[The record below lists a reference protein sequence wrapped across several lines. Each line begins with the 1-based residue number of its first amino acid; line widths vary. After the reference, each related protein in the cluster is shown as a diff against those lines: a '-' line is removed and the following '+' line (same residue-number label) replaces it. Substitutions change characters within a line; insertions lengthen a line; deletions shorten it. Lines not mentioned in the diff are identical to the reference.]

1 VQAACSECKSK
12 GYRYRVKLMSC
23 QASKRARTG
32 FCTADVVAKDFP
44 SRPFCP
50 VRVEPRHSVGSKTVL
65 ILILYKLT
73 SAPTRAHTLH
83 STTHTYS
90 LC

>member
-23 QASKRARTG
+23 QASEGARTG
-32 FCTADVVAKDFP
+32 CCTADIVAKDFP

-50 VRVEPRHSVGSKTVL
+50 GRVEPRDATATAL
-65 ILILYKLT
+65 Q
-73 SAPTRAHTLH
+73 R
-83 STTHTYS
+83 
-90 LC
+90 